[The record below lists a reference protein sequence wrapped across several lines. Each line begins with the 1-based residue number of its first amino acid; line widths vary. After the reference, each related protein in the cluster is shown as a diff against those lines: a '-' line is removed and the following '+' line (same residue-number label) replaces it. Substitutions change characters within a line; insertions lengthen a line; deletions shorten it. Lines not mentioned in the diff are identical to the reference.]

1 MKLVHTEL
9 NQGMEIAF
17 GQPCEWIIEAP
28 AFFQRV
34 VQELYNQKNGLEGK
48 FTLSLQDKILN
59 ISKKAEM
66 IINPFSVDLN
76 DKRILNKL
84 YMQLSEQANSETFY
98 MKTQEIRRQIY
109 EYIFQLE
116 QEYRYILN
124 VDEEVD
130 LNTLFKAAGVRYEAF
145 EEDFLDTL
153 CRYIKIV
160 SELLE
165 IKLIICINLRSYLTD
180 EQISA
185 LINDVKYEE
194 FGLLLIENQERSCL
208 EGVNR
213 CIIDK
218 DLCEI

>member
-9 NQGMEIAF
+9 NQGMKIVF

-66 IINPFSVDLN
+66 IINPFAVDLN

-130 LNTLFKAAGVRYEAF
+130 LNILFKAAGVRYEVF

-153 CRYIKIV
+153 CRYMKIV

-165 IKLIICINLRSYLTD
+165 IKLIICINLRSYLTA
-180 EQISA
+180 EQIIT